1 MRELKNILV
10 AIDFN
15 DSVGDLLGYAEGLAL
30 KFEAKIWVVH
40 VAEPNPDFVGYEAG
54 PQYIRDLKAEDF
66 KEEHRKL
73 QTISTAFVGE
83 DVECEALLIQ
93 GSTVE
98 TLLEE
103 ANKLNAD
110 LIILGTHKHSFFYN
124 LFSESVS
131 LEIFKKANIPVMA
144 IPIDEDED

>member
-131 LEIFKKANIPVMA
+131 LEIFKQANIPVMA